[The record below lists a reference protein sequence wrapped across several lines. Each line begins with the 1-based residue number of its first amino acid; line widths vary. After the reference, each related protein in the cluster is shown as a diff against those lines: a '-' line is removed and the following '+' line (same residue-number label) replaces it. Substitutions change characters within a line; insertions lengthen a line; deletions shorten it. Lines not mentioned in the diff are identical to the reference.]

1 MAYNIDDNIK
11 LYMSFLL
18 FMFRRI
24 RKIAKS
30 GY

>member
-18 FMFRRI
+18 FVFRHIPR
-24 RKIAKS
+24 IAKS